1 MIFIIGLFVGIAAL
15 ALVILAVGSR
25 NGDFD

>member
-1 MIFIIGLFVGIAAL
+1 MIFIVGLFVGIAVL
-15 ALVILAVGSR
+15 VLVILAVGKR